1 MPACRRRDPLGVRAQ
16 VRDHLQA
23 AFELDRVGLEF
34 DRRRRQLADEDRS
47 TRCGRLSRRV
57 AQNGVVIHR
66 SAKPQPLD
74 HSRFAA
80 SPTPY
85 STPND

>member
-1 MPACRRRDPLGVRAQ
+1 MRAQ